1 VRITQAKLAT
11 PFGTAQG
18 RASKPHAPMEVSAR
32 NGSYAVTMDPIVEQY
47 LGEAEITSLRLFI
60 ELLACWDEEAQ

>member
-1 VRITQAKLAT
+1 
-11 PFGTAQG
+11 
-18 RASKPHAPMEVSAR
+18 MEVSAR